1 MCVGITDV
9 STAALVLLKCNRVP
23 DWFLWKERKAFIE
36 ILGVKLV
43 RREDRQKKRDGFC
56 GKIENI

>member
-1 MCVGITDV
+1 M
-9 STAALVLLKCNRVP
+9 STAASVLLKCNRVP